1 MGVSNALRGVS
12 PTVVVGGK
20 SDRYMGV
27 SNAYNG
33 GN

>member
-12 PTVVVGGK
+12 PTVVGGK
-20 SDRYMGV
+20 SDRYVGV